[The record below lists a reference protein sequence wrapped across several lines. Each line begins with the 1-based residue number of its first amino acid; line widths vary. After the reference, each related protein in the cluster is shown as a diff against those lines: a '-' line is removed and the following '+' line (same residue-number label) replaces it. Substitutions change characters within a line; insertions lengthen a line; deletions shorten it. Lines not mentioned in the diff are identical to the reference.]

1 VHLFDSQ
8 LELNPADEA
17 AHQVTD
23 FFDVELED
31 NYTFDS
37 ESVRYRLMTPNI
49 PSRVL
54 SLNMGT
60 KIPSQLFMD
69 HYQNHSRPETV
80 QCEKISVTMRDGYQV
95 PLVMAYDKRH
105 FNEKSPW
112 VVVTRGADSHKGDIQ
127 FE

>member
-1 VHLFDSQ
+1 MHLFDSP

-37 ESVRYRLMTPNI
+37 ESVKYRLMTPNI
-49 PSRVL
+49 PARVL

-60 KIPSQLFMD
+60 RVPSQLFMD
-69 HYQNHSRPETV
+69 HYQNHGRPETV
-80 QCEKISVTMRDGYQV
+80 
-95 PLVMAYDKRH
+95 
-105 FNEKSPW
+105 
-112 VVVTRGADSHKGDIQ
+112 
-127 FE
+127 